1 MAELPRFFLPAES
14 LGTDTVCI
22 TGEALHHL
30 AQVLRLQ
37 VGDRILLLDG
47 AGLCCEAG
55 LTSLTRR
62 AAQAEITARWSVEE
76 TALPVRL
83 LQGLP
88 KGDKFDLVL
97 QKGTELG
104 ITSFQPILSARAIQ
118 RPTDER
124 LNKRARR
131 WRKIVSEA
139 ARQSRRTIL
148 PHLEPLLPMAEALP
162 GPPEHLAL
170 VLYERA
176 ETALAEVLPEARP
189 EGVSL
194 LIGPEGGFAAEEIE
208 LVLKAGYRPVHLG
221 PRILRTETAGL
232 AATTILQY
240 RYGDLNRAP
249 QPDKET
255 P

>member
-47 AGLCCEAG
+47 AGLCCEAA

-104 ITSFQPILSARAIQ
+104 IACCM
-118 RPTDER
+118 
-124 LNKRARR
+124 
-131 WRKIVSEA
+131 WV
-139 ARQSRRTIL
+139 
-148 PHLEPLLPMAEALP
+148 
-162 GPPEHLAL
+162 
-170 VLYERA
+170 
-176 ETALAEVLPEARP
+176 
-189 EGVSL
+189 
-194 LIGPEGGFAAEEIE
+194 
-208 LVLKAGYRPVHLG
+208 
-221 PRILRTETAGL
+221 
-232 AATTILQY
+232 
-240 RYGDLNRAP
+240 
-249 QPDKET
+249 
-255 P
+255 